1 MGDLNVHEP
10 AWLRYSAGTTPEGRE
25 LHGFC
30 SERGLHQHVREPTRG
45 EYLLDLVISDLGP
58 LIKTKVVAGIA
69 DHSGVLCTVSCPVPS
84 AVLVQREVLL
94 YGRAKWTELRQAIS
108 NHDWASEIV
117 RGDADGSA
125 KRFEERLLQF
135 IHKFIPR
142 KVITDEKSAHQWLD
156 ETCRKL
162 IREKREAW
170 GTELYVDK
178 RDACTKGLLEA
189 YNAFIV
195 RTRAKLSSLKPSSR
209 EWWKISRSLMSLGGS
224 AEVIPPLKD
233 SDGNW
238 ATTASEKANLLADIF
253 EKKSR
258 LDDEIANE
266 FSAVGTSTEVSQ
278 DGGFIPIRRRY
289 VRRVLSQL
297 DIHSGTGPDGISAR
311 VLHQCRDALELPVLL
326 LARVIFNEGRW
337 PIIWRTHWI
346 HPLFKRKS
354 RADGNNYR
362 GVHLTSQIS
371 KVIERVV
378 GCAFL
383 QSATR
388 MQLFGKNQYAYTTRR
403 SHRDALA
410 VNICNWLLFL
420 DGGCAV
426 GLYCSDVSGAF
437 DYAANA

>member
-1 MGDLNVHEP
+1 
-10 AWLRYSAGTTPEGRE
+10 
-25 LHGFC
+25 
-30 SERGLHQHVREPTRG
+30 
-45 EYLLDLVISDLGP
+45 
-58 LIKTKVVAGIA
+58 
-69 DHSGVLCTVSCPVPS
+69 
-84 AVLVQREVLL
+84 
-94 YGRAKWTELRQAIS
+94 
-108 NHDWASEIV
+108 
-117 RGDADGSA
+117 
-125 KRFEERLLQF
+125 
-135 IHKFIPR
+135 
-142 KVITDEKSAHQWLD
+142 
-156 ETCRKL
+156 
-162 IREKREAW
+162 
-170 GTELYVDK
+170 
-178 RDACTKGLLEA
+178 
-189 YNAFIV
+189 
-195 RTRAKLSSLKPSSR
+195 
-209 EWWKISRSLMSLGGS
+209 MSLGGS

-253 EKKSR
+253 EKKSC

-278 DGGFIPIRRRY
+278 DGGFIHIRRRY

-297 DIHSGTGPDGISAR
+297 DIHSGTGLDGISAR

-383 QSATR
+383 PSAIR
-388 MQLFGKNQYAYTTRR
+388 MQLFWKNQYAYTTRR

-437 DYAANA
+437 DRVRCERLTAKLHASGLHPNVVRFLASWLEDRESMVVVGGEKSGITELTNSVFQGTVLGPPLWNMFYADAALATQLLRFVEAVFADDYNC